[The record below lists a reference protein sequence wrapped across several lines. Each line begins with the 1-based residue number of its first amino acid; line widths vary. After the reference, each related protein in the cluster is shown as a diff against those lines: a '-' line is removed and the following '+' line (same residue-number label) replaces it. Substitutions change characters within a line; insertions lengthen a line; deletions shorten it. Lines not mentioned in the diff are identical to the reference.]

1 MLLYPNGQR
10 NRSLSEELADGDQ
23 GSQPCGEADTIKGN
37 LKNRTVL
44 VLIQSGVP
52 MSRDTQAEREQLAK
66 LSGRVTGAGVRISL
80 PRPYD
85 NTEWCS
91 GKHVWLITKRS
102 GVRIPSP

>member
-1 MLLYPNGQR
+1 MGRQSLLNKKTCSCIPTGR
-10 NRSLSEELADGDQ
+10 GI
-23 GSQPCGEADTIKGN
+23 G

-44 VLIQSGVP
+44 VRIQSGVP